1 MLAYKIFPLLAVSLI
16 FRTVGNNEY
25 SILFLDDLNMKKLMG
40 IYSIEMF
47 VLEKEFIVNQF
58 EFPTL
63 ATLLWISDNDG
74 MCLERQMVV

>member
-63 ATLLWISDNDG
+63 ATLFMDI
-74 MCLERQMVV
+74 